1 MYLVK
6 EDKLDENYI
15 NVIFNLLEK
24 CHEHVS
30 KALFGTLQKCGLKN
44 IENNRKILLKKIEE
58 LPRPSCFNEETFTL
72 IESIVISTPPEEAA
86 MSISSLY
93 KIM

>member
-1 MYLVK
+1 MFIYLVK
-6 EDKLDENYI
+6 DDKLDEGYI
-15 NVIFNLLEK
+15 NIIFNLLEK

-30 KALFGTLQKCGLKN
+30 KALFGTLQKCGHKN

-72 IESIVISTPPEEAA
+72 I
-86 MSISSLY
+86 
-93 KIM
+93 